1 MTNAAQ
7 RSQLSEFL
15 KSCRARLQPAAVGLP
30 KAARRRTPGLR
41 REDVA
46 ALAGLSATWYTWL
59 EQGRDVRA
67 SDRVLESLS
76 RTLRMS
82 PEERDYLFLLAQNR
96 TPPLSRRNTE
106 EISPAVLRTLD
117 ALSVPALIM
126 TLRWDIM
133 YWNRMYAAVIR
144 DYEGVPPGDRNL
156 VKLLMTHPEYQ
167 IDQPQFEAMAGRIVA
182 KLKMDYSHAGG
193 EADFEGLIQ
202 ELRELS
208 PLFTALWDRPEITS
222 RSEGVHLVRH
232 PRLGDITLEHT
243 SYQVEGA
250 RTLRALI
257 YAPENQASAHKIAA
271 IAQQVHGF
279 AAVDPTAGEAA

>member
-1 MTNAAQ
+1 MQATSTAQ
-7 RSQLSEFL
+7 RIQLSEFL
-15 KSCRARLQPAAVGLP
+15 KSCRARLQPTAVGLP
-30 KAARRRTPGLR
+30 QASRRRTPGLR

-96 TPPLSRRNTE
+96 TPPLSRQAAE
-106 EISPAVLRTLD
+106 DVSPAVQRTLD
-117 ALSVPALIM
+117 ALSVPALVI
-126 TLRWDIM
+126 TLRWDIV

-144 DYEGVPPGDRNL
+144 NYDSTPAADRNL
-156 VKLLMTHPEYQ
+156 VKLLMVHPEYQ
-167 IDQPQFEAMAGRIVA
+167 TDQVQYEAMAARIVA
-182 KLKMDYSHAGG
+182 KLKMDYSQAGG
-193 EADFEGLIQ
+193 ESEFEGLIQ

-208 PLFTALWDRPEITS
+208 PLFMRLWDRPEITA

-232 PRLGDITLEHT
+232 PRLGDIALEHT

-250 RTLRALI
+250 HTLRALI
-257 YAPENQASAHKIAA
+257 YAPENAASAHKIAA

-279 AAVDPTAGEAA
+279 EMPERLAS

>member
-1 MTNAAQ
+1 MTTAVQ

-15 KSCRARLQPAAVGLP
+15 KSCRARLPPSAVGLP
-30 KAARRRTPGLR
+30 QAARRRTPGLR

-96 TPPLSRRNTE
+96 TPPLSRQNIE

-126 TLRWDIM
+126 TLRWDIL
-133 YWNRMYAAVIR
+133 YWNRMYGAVIR
-144 DYEGVPPGDRNL
+144 DYDGVPHSDRNL
-156 VKLLMTHPEYQ
+156 VKLLMKHPEFQVDEVQY
-167 IDQPQFEAMAGRIVA
+167 EAMAGRIIS
-182 KLKMDYSHAGG
+182 KLKMDYGQAGG
-193 EADFEGLIQ
+193 EAQFDGLIQ
-202 ELRELS
+202 ELREVS
-208 PLFTALWDRPEITS
+208 PLFRTLWDRPEITA

-232 PRLGDITLEHT
+232 PRLGDIALEHT
-243 SYQVEGA
+243 SYQVEGS

-257 YAPENQASAHKIAA
+257 YAPQNDASAHKLAA
-271 IAQQVHGF
+271 IAQEVHGF
-279 AAVDPTAGEAA
+279 EPAAKLAS

>member
-1 MTNAAQ
+1 MTSVAQ
-7 RSQLSEFL
+7 RTQLSEFL
-15 KSCRARLQPAAVGLP
+15 KSCRARLPPAAVGLP
-30 KAARRRTPGLR
+30 QAGRRRTPGLR

-96 TPPLSRRNTE
+96 TPPLSRQNAE
-106 EISPAVLRTLD
+106 ELSPAVVRTLE
-117 ALSVPALIM
+117 ALSVPALVM
-126 TLRWDIM
+126 TLRWDVI
-133 YWNRMYAAVIR
+133 YLNRMYAAVIR
-144 DYEGVPPGDRNL
+144 DYDDVPAVERNL
-156 VKLLMTHPEYQ
+156 VRLLIMHPEYQ
-167 IDQPQFEAMAGRIVA
+167 TDQEQYEAMAGRIVA
-182 KLKMDYSHAGG
+182 KLKMDYSQAGG

-202 ELRELS
+202 DLRELS
-208 PLFTALWDRPEITS
+208 PLFRTLWDRPEITA
-222 RSEGVHLVRH
+222 RSEGVHRVRH
-232 PRLGDITLEHT
+232 PKLGDIHLEHT

-257 YAPENQASAHKIAA
+257 YAPENEASAHKIAA
-271 IAQQVHGF
+271 IALEVHGF
-279 AAVDPTAGEAA
+279 QAPEKLAS